1 MEIRCEFS
9 TTHYKDAEVQVYG
22 AYAKDKKAVL
32 SGIDKELVVLA
43 KKTKQFASFT
53 GEKVKYLVLSTLA
66 VVKFFLLVW
75 ETSRRFPTKLFATK
89 SVSSSRRFKIKTKV
103 FASVWILLRARQK
116 WKALLTSLLKW
127 QKWQLIT
134 SLSTRANLSPR
145 S

>member
-53 GEKVKYLVLSTLA
+53 GEKGQVLSFIDACGCKVLFVGMGDKSKVSNETLRHEIS
-66 VVKFFLLVW
+66 K
-75 ETSRRFPTKLFATK
+75 
-89 SVSSSRRFKIKTKV
+89 
-103 FASVWILLRARQK
+103 
-116 WKALLTSLLKW
+116 LLKAFKDKN
-127 QKWQLIT
+127 QSVCFSLDTFT
-134 SLSTRANLSPR
+134 SKAKMESFA
-145 S
+145 